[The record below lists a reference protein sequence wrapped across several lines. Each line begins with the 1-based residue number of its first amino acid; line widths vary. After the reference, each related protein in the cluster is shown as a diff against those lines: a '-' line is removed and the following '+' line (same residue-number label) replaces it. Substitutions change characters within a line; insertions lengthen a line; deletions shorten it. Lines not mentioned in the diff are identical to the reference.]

1 MTGMVGMHAAADGGL
16 SVERFFA
23 ELVPGTQTIFAS
35 TASKREGNSFE

>member
-23 ELVPGTQTIFAS
+23 ELVPGTQTNFAS
-35 TASKREGNSFE
+35 TAVKARRELF